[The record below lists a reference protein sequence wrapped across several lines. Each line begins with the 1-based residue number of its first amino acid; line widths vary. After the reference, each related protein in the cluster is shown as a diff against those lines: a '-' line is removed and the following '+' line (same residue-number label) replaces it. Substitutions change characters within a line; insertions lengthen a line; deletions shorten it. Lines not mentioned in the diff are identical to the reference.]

1 MWQAAMSALKPV
13 FILPVATITI
23 MQINSQALMPC
34 PASNSRDTDQ
44 PRINFTRMAELP
56 LLALMPVV

>member
-23 MQINSQALMPC
+23 MQINSQHLFM
-34 PASNSRDTDQ
+34 SSQ
-44 PRINFTRMAELP
+44 
-56 LLALMPVV
+56 